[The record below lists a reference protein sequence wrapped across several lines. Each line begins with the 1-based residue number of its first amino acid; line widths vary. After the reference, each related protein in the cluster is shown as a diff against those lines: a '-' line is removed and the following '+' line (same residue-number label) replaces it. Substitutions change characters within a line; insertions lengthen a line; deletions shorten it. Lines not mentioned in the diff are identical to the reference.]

1 MTTSEPYRDTSV
13 PVERS
18 KQQIRDALKRA
29 GARGMQLEETW
40 DSDGRIETC
49 LVRFIW
55 IPEESVTPV
64 KVRLEATPLAPE
76 KRTDY
81 RGGWKVSPEQRE
93 RQAWRG
99 LSWYLE
105 SLVKAATFGIV
116 PFEAV
121 FLAYFED
128 AQGKTIGEHVIPM
141 LEEGKLALPAIGGT
155 G

>member
-1 MTTSEPYRDTSV
+1 MTPSEPYRDTSV

-18 KQQIRDALKRA
+18 KQQIRNALKGA
-29 GARGMQLEETW
+29 GARGLQLEEVW
-40 DSDGRIETC
+40 DADGQVESC
-49 LVRFIW
+49 LIRFIW
-55 IPEESVTPV
+55 IPEESVQPT
-64 KVRLEATPLAPE
+64 KVRLEATPLPPE
-76 KRTDY
+76 SSV
-81 RGGWKVSPEQRE
+81 RGGWKVSAEQRE

-99 LSWYLE
+99 LAWYLE

-141 LEEGKLALPAIGGT
+141 LEEGALALPAIGGT
-155 G
+155 S